1 MEKEWQG
8 ALNTSLKGNIWSWDD
23 VACAV

>member
-1 MEKEWQG
+1 MEKGWQG
-8 ALNTSLKGNIWSWDD
+8 ALNTSLKGNIWWWDD